1 MSMTSSFIWCST
13 QYCAN
18 RAPKAKNVTMRL
30 HETWWPKISSDN
42 SERPWKFK
50 DYLSV
55 YLGSIA
61 ETFFFFHHTYHL
73 QVCSVIQ
80 MDSGHHTI
88 QRKWMFFHNYLY
100 TISQTSY
107 NFVIIWT
114 RISFSQSEVD
124 NVKRQLF
131 CFACHWIFSCLCSS
145 ISSCLEFTNIS
156 SKITLKSYKISPT
169 YCWK

>member
-1 MSMTSSFIWCST
+1 MTSSFIWCST

-18 RAPKAKNVTMRL
+18 RAPKAKNVTIRL

-42 SERPWKFK
+42 SERPWKHK
-50 DYLSV
+50 V
-55 YLGSIA
+55 YQCRVNCRNM
-61 ETFFFFHHTYHL
+61 FHHTYHL

-80 MDSGHHTI
+80 MDSRHHTI
-88 QRKWMFFHNYLY
+88 QRKWMFFHYNLY

-114 RISFSQSEVD
+114 WIPFSQCEVD

-145 ISSCLEFTNIS
+145 ISFGLEFTNIS
-156 SKITLKSYKISPT
+156 SKSTFLKL
-169 YCWK
+169 

>member
-1 MSMTSSFIWCST
+1 MTSSFIWYST

-42 SERPWKFK
+42 SERPWKYK
-50 DYLSV
+50 DHHNHHRSLTESF
-55 YLGSIA
+55 L
-61 ETFFFFHHTYHL
+61 FFFFHHTYHL

-80 MDSGHHTI
+80 MDSRHHTI
-88 QRKWMFFHNYLY
+88 QRKWMFFHYDLD

-107 NFVIIWT
+107 NFVIVWT
-114 RISFSQSEVD
+114 WRSFTQSEVD

-156 SKITLKSYKISPT
+156 SKIALKSYKISPT